1 MSKDAGDKS
10 GSIGSQS
17 GGSSSGGGVA
27 VDSGTRS
34 IPAPRWLGKRVGR
47 FKLIALL
54 GQGAMGRVFR
64 AEDTLMGRH
73 VALKV
78 LPKSLKKG
86 AIKLPADMLINEA
99 RAAAAIEHPNAV
111 QIYEVNQ
118 AGDVCY
124 VAMELLEGGSLR
136 ELVRAAGPMD
146 ITRACVLCAEAAEA
160 LAAAHAAGVVHRDI
174 KPANLMLSR
183 QGRCKVV
190 DFGLARLESPGDWG
204 LAAESVGT
212 PQFIAPEILSGT
224 PASAQSDIYSLGGTL
239 WYLLTGKAPYQGKDS
254 RDLLRMH
261 MDSPVPDLRSVRPE
275 APSGLAEAIKTAL
288 AKRPADRFATMEQL
302 ARVLRV
308 HSIPLPGAAEAP
320 PQPPAALAAAT
331 SGRSRRPATPLD
343 PASRAAAAAQR
354 ADQPVDLRPAAKG
367 ISWMVFAGAGL
378 ALVVIVVV
386 CVILLH
392 PSPKTVAESSSPAAS
407 ATTSPPPVVTPA
419 PNSVATQSPAPAAPA
434 LQPEMHPAPPA
445 VPVMRL
451 GDFEAQADIGEVV
464 RHGFVDFDP
473 AQHRYSVAGA
483 GKDIFGHA
491 DAFHFVWRKMS
502 GDVTIKAK
510 ISILGNNADTSQ
522 KGVLMIRQNLDPG
535 SVFVDAAVHSNG
547 AIALQARPQADG
559 ASVRKLSQLAGG
571 TVWLERRGNDF
582 NVYVAGSDGNPV
594 LTASMNVPM
603 ENPVNVGLGVASH
616 DANKLT
622 TAVFS
627 GVEIKAGADVR

>member
-1 MSKDAGDKS
+1 MSRDAGDQS
-10 GSIGSQS
+10 GSFGSKS
-17 GGSSSGGGVA
+17 AGASSGGGVS

-47 FKLIALL
+47 FKLVALL

-86 AIKLPADMLINEA
+86 TVKLSPEVLINEA

-136 ELVRAAGPMD
+136 ELVHAAGPLD
-146 ITRACVLCAEAAEA
+146 VTRACLLCAEAAEA
-160 LAAAHAAGVVHRDI
+160 LAAAHAAGVVHRDV

-239 WYLLTGKAPYQGKDS
+239 WYLLTGKAPYQGKDAQE
-254 RDLLRMH
+254 LLRMH
-261 MDSPVPDLRSVRPE
+261 MDAPIPDIRSVRPE
-275 APSGLAEAIKTAL
+275 APAGLADALRTAL
-288 AKRPADRFATMEQL
+288 AKRPADRFSNMEQL

-308 HSIPLPGAAEAP
+308 HAIPVPGLPQAP
-320 PQPPAALAAAT
+320 PQPPSTDAG
-331 SGRSRRPATPLD
+331 GRSRRPATPLD
-343 PASRAAAAAQR
+343 PASRAAAPSAPDSDHAPGR
-354 ADQPVDLRPAAKG
+354 LRG
-367 ISWMVFAGAGL
+367 GRWMVIAGVA
-378 ALVVIVVV
+378 AVVAAIVVV
-386 CVILLH
+386 ISIIAMH
-392 PSPKTVAESSSPAAS
+392 HGAPPVADSAPVAAPPPTTPAVPTSPAPIPTVQ
-407 ATTSPPPVVTPA
+407 TTAAPPTPARMPPVPVVPTPA
-419 PNSVATQSPAPAAPA
+419 PV
-434 LQPEMHPAPPA
+434 L
-445 VPVMRL
+445 RL
-451 GDFEAQADIGEVV
+451 GDFEAQDDVGVV
-464 RHGFVDFDP
+464 GHRGYMDFDAP
-473 AQHRYSVAGA
+473 HHRYSVTSA

-491 DAFHFVWRKMS
+491 DAFHFVWRKVS
-502 GDVTIKAK
+502 GDVTIKATVTL
-510 ISILGNNADTSQ
+510 LGDNKDTSQ
-522 KGVLMIRQNLDPG
+522 KGVLIIRQSLDPG
-535 SVFVDAAVHSNG
+535 SVFVDAAFHAGG
-547 AIALQARPQADG
+547 ALAMQARPEADG
-559 ASVRKLSQLAGG
+559 VSVRKVSSLNGS
-571 TVWLERRGNDF
+571 TIWLQRRGNDF
-582 NVYVAGSDGNPV
+582 ALYVANAEGRPIE
-594 LTASMNVPM
+594 TASMSLQM
-603 ENPVNVGLGVASH
+603 TDPVYLGLGVSSH
-616 DANKLT
+616 DTNKMV

-627 GVEIKAGADVR
+627 DVSLQAGAQNPQ